1 MKHKLIL
8 CCPLVAA
15 FFLLSCSTPKMVN
28 LDPVTVTENRPESTV
43 YRGSYTRKTDLINTR
58 LDLSFDWDSAY
69 VHGKAT
75 ILAKPYFYPT
85 DQLLLN
91 ANGFRINSVSL
102 VNSYDKKPLQYSYD
116 GKILSITLDKV
127 YNNEQNYTVFIDYVA
142 MPNKLK
148 IGEDISSSGD
158 RGMYF
163 INIDGKNKDK
173 PKQIWTQGETECN
186 SNWFPTINDTQEKMT
201 QELNI
206 TVPNEFVSLSNGT
219 LEFSSMNGDGTRT
232 DSWRQEQAHSTY
244 LTMLAAGNFT
254 ITKDKWRDKEVSY
267 YTELAYA
274 STARLVFGNTP
285 QMMEF
290 FSVKLGVDYPWDKYS
305 QIVVRDFVSGAME
318 NTSATVFYEGLN
330 MSEGQLIDQN
340 QDDIISHE
348 LFHHWFGDLVTA
360 ESWAN
365 LPLNE
370 SFATY
375 AEYLWDEFK
384 NGRDQADFKGF
395 QDLSVYIGNKS
406 KENVDVIRFDYA
418 DREHMFDEISYQ
430 KGGRIIHMLRK
441 TVGDAAFF
449 KALNLYLTRNAYKS
463 AEIHDLRLVF
473 EEVTGTDMN
482 WFFNQWF
489 LASGHPV
496 LDIQNTFDPERKEVS
511 VTIRQN
517 QDLSKTPLY
526 RIPIAID
533 IYINGKVERKDIVL
547 DKQKQSFIFPVA
559 ALPDLV
565 NVDAEKY
572 ILAEKSEIKT
582 LQQYVFQYEHA
593 PLFMDRMEAV
603 IMLLQ
608 KKDESLSKR
617 ILISAF
623 KDKNWVIRNAAL
635 LVLESLSNE
644 EKISVYGK
652 IKELALKDSNSQV
665 RASAVEIL
673 GKYFRSMDNRNVFAI
688 TARDKSLAVKKATN
702 DASQK

>member
-1 MKHKLIL
+1 
-8 CCPLVAA
+8 
-15 FFLLSCSTPKMVN
+15 MVS
-28 LDPVTVTENRPESTV
+28 LDPVTVSENKPGATI

-75 ILAKPYFYPT
+75 IQAKPYFYAT

-91 ANGFRINSVSL
+91 ANGFRINNVSL
-102 VNSYDKKPLQYSYD
+102 VNSYDKKPLLYTYD

-127 YNNEQNYTVFIDYVA
+127 YNNDQNYTVFIDYVA

-163 INIDGKNKDK
+163 INLDGKEKNK

-206 TVPNEFVSLSNGT
+206 TVPNDFVSLSNGT
-219 LEFSSMNGDGTRT
+219 LEFSTLNGDGTRT
-232 DSWRQEQAHSTY
+232 DSWRQEQVHSTY
-244 LTMLAAGNFT
+244 LTMLAVGNFT
-254 ITKDKWRDKEVSY
+254 ITKDKWRNKEVNY
-267 YTELAYA
+267 YTEPAYA
-274 STARLVFGNTP
+274 STAKLVFGNTP

-330 MSEGQLIDQN
+330 MSEGQYIDQN

-395 QDLSVYIGNKS
+395 QDMSIYIGNKS
-406 KENVDVIRFDYA
+406 KDNVDVIRFDYA

-489 LASGHPV
+489 LSSGHPV
-496 LDIQNTFDPERKEVS
+496 LDIQNAFDPERKEVS

-526 RIPIAID
+526 RIPLAID
-533 IYINGKVERKDIVL
+533 IYFNGKVERKEIVL

-572 ILAEKSEIKT
+572 ILAEKSEVKT
-582 LQQYVFQYEHA
+582 LQQYIFQYEHA
-593 PLFMDRMEAV
+593 PLFMDRLEAV
-603 IMLLQ
+603 IMFLQ
-608 KKDESLSKR
+608 KKEESLSKKT
-617 ILISAF
+617 LITAF
-623 KDKNWVIRNAAL
+623 KDKSWVIRNTAL
-635 LVLESLSNE
+635 IVMEYLSNQE
-644 EKISVYGK
+644 RTSVYEQ
-652 IKELALKDSNSQV
+652 IKELALKDGNSQV

-673 GKYFRSMDNRNVFAI
+673 GKYFRSMDNRTVFAI
-688 TARDKSLAVKKATN
+688 TAKDKSLAVKKATN
-702 DASQK
+702 DASKK

>member
-1 MKHKLIL
+1 
-8 CCPLVAA
+8 
-15 FFLLSCSTPKMVN
+15 
-28 LDPVTVTENRPESTV
+28 
-43 YRGSYTRKTDLINTR
+43 
-58 LDLSFDWDSAY
+58 
-69 VHGKAT
+69 
-75 ILAKPYFYPT
+75 
-85 DQLLLN
+85 
-91 ANGFRINSVSL
+91 
-102 VNSYDKKPLQYSYD
+102 
-116 GKILSITLDKV
+116 
-127 YNNEQNYTVFIDYVA
+127 

-163 INIDGKNKDK
+163 INLDGKDKDK

-232 DSWRQEQAHSTY
+232 DSWRQEQPHSTY
-244 LTMLAAGNFT
+244 LTMLAVGNFT

-267 YTELAYA
+267 YTEPAFA

-330 MSEGQLIDQN
+330 MSEGEYIDQN
-340 QDDIISHE
+340 QEDIISHE

-375 AEYLWDEFK
+375 AEYLWNEFK
-384 NGRDQADFKGF
+384 YGREQADFKGF
-395 QDLSVYIGNKS
+395 QDFSIYFGNKS

-430 KGGRIIHMLRK
+430 KGGRIIHMLRN

-449 KALNLYLTRNAYKS
+449 KALNLYLTRYAYKS

-489 LASGHPV
+489 LSSGHPV
-496 LDIQNTFDPERKEVS
+496 LNIQNTFDPERKEVS

-533 IYINGKVERKDIVL
+533 IYFNGKVERKEIVL
-547 DKQKQSFIFPVA
+547 DKQKQSFVFPVA
-559 ALPDLV
+559 TLPDLV

-572 ILAEKSEIKT
+572 ILAEKSEVKN
-582 LQQYVFQYEHA
+582 LQQNIFQYEHA
-593 PLFMDRMEAV
+593 PLFMDRLEAV
-603 IMLLQ
+603 IMFLQ
-608 KKDESLSKR
+608 KKEESLAKKM
-617 ILISAF
+617 LIEAF
-623 KDKNWVIRNAAL
+623 KDKSWVIRNTAL
-635 LVLESLSNE
+635 LVLEYLSNE
-644 EKISVYGK
+644 ERTSVYGK
-652 IKELALKDSNSQV
+652 IKELALKDDHSQV
-665 RASAVEIL
+665 RASAVQIL
-673 GKYFRSMDNRNVFAI
+673 GKYYRSMDNRTVFAI
-688 TARDKSLAVKKATN
+688 TANDKSLAVKKATN
-702 DASQK
+702 DALQK

>member
-1 MKHKLIL
+1 
-8 CCPLVAA
+8 
-15 FFLLSCSTPKMVN
+15 
-28 LDPVTVTENRPESTV
+28 
-43 YRGSYTRKTDLINTR
+43 
-58 LDLSFDWDSAY
+58 
-69 VHGKAT
+69 
-75 ILAKPYFYPT
+75 
-85 DQLLLN
+85 
-91 ANGFRINSVSL
+91 
-102 VNSYDKKPLQYSYD
+102 
-116 GKILSITLDKV
+116 
-127 YNNEQNYTVFIDYVA
+127 
-142 MPNKLK
+142 
-148 IGEDISSSGD
+148 
-158 RGMYF
+158 
-163 INIDGKNKDK
+163 
-173 PKQIWTQGETECN
+173 
-186 SNWFPTINDTQEKMT
+186 
-201 QELNI
+201 
-206 TVPNEFVSLSNGT
+206 
-219 LEFSSMNGDGTRT
+219 
-232 DSWRQEQAHSTY
+232 
-244 LTMLAAGNFT
+244 
-254 ITKDKWRDKEVSY
+254 
-267 YTELAYA
+267 
-274 STARLVFGNTP
+274 
-285 QMMEF
+285 
-290 FSVKLGVDYPWDKYS
+290 
-305 QIVVRDFVSGAME
+305 
-318 NTSATVFYEGLN
+318 
-330 MSEGQLIDQN
+330 
-340 QDDIISHE
+340 
-348 LFHHWFGDLVTA
+348 
-360 ESWAN
+360 
-365 LPLNE
+365 
-370 SFATY
+370 
-375 AEYLWDEFK
+375 
-384 NGRDQADFKGF
+384 
-395 QDLSVYIGNKS
+395 
-406 KENVDVIRFDYA
+406 
-418 DREHMFDEISYQ
+418 
-430 KGGRIIHMLRK
+430 MLRK

-635 LVLESLSNE
+635 IVLESLSNE